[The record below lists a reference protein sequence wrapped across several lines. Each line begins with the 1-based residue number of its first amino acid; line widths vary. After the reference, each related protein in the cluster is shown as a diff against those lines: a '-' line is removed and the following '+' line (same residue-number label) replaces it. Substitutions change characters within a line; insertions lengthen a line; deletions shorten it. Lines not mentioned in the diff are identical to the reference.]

1 MQKMQFV
8 EAEKTIAEK
17 KYVHQEVMRRGL
29 DFLTQV
35 ELGKA
40 PPLEYAV
47 KNIQATRDTS
57 LIVGEDMGSLL
68 CKLYF
73 IITYSPSASER
84 EGDRKDSAG
93 DL

>member
-1 MQKMQFV
+1 MLREQEEAKYDREKRISELNEQRMKFV
-8 EAEKTIAEK
+8 EAERAVLEK

-47 KNIQATRDTS
+47 RNIQATRDTS
-57 LIVGEDMGSLL
+57 LIVGD
-68 CKLYF
+68 
-73 IITYSPSASER
+73 
-84 EGDRKDSAG
+84 D
-93 DL
+93 